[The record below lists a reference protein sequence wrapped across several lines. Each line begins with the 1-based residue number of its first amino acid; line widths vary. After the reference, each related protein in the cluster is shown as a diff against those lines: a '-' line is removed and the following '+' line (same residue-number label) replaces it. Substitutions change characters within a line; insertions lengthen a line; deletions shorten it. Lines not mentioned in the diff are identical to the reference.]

1 MLMSGFCY
9 KQKHAHHSPEMRNQ
23 TRIIII
29 VFGEKKTKEFIRG
42 AEEEKQKSLNV
53 YAGRELMYECMFF

>member
-9 KQKHAHHSPEMRNQ
+9 KHAHNSPEMRNQ

-29 VFGEKKTKEFIRG
+29 VFGEKKTKEFTRG
-42 AEEEKQKSLNV
+42 GGGGEAKEPKCV
-53 YAGRELMYECMFF
+53 CW

>member
-29 VFGEKKTKEFIRG
+29 VFGEKKTKEFIG
-42 AEEEKQKSLNV
+42 GGGGGGEAKEPKCV
-53 YAGRELMYECMFF
+53 CW